1 MRRTNSPATR
11 VVAAIVLAVA
21 LAACGGVGL
30 PSATPTPAAEE
41 VAGRL
46 ATDGMRDWGC
56 GHAFTVGTMDQD
68 TRLSLWFDGTSGDL
82 PEPGTHELGAD
93 WTGELVAGSD
103 LFAQWCDDVM
113 EPDEPE
119 VVEAAEWDV
128 EGTLTWRLDRGDGQ
142 CPSVAA
148 ASLTDASIV
157 VDGEAV
163 PIADVEFR
171 NEHFGGVAG

>member
-1 MRRTNSPATR
+1 MRRTVPAMTH
-11 VVAAIVLAVA
+11 VVAVTVLAIM

-30 PSATPTPAAEE
+30 PGASATPAAEE

-46 ATDGMRDWGC
+46 ATDGTRDWGC
-56 GHAFTVGTMDQD
+56 GHGFTLGTMEQD

-128 EGTLTWRLDRGDGQ
+128 EGTLTWQLERGDGQ

-148 ASLTDASIV
+148 ATLTDASVV

-163 PIADVEFR
+163 PIAAIEFR
-171 NEHFGGVAG
+171 NEHFGCVAG